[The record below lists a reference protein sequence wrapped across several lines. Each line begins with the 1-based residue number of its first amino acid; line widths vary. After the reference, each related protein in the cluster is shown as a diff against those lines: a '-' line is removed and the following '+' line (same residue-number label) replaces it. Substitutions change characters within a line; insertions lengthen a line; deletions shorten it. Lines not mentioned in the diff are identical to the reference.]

1 MTSTYVLSIALMI
14 FIKSRPAMIEQDKA
28 ADLDDLVLAT
38 QKRDELAA
46 K

>member
-1 MTSTYVLSIALMI
+1 
-14 FIKSRPAMIEQDKA
+14 MIEQDKA